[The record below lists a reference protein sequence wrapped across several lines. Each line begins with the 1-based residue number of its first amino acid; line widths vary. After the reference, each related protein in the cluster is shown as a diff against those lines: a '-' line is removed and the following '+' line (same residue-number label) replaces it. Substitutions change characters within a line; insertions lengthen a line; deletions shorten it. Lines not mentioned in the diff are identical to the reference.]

1 MEENL
6 IKQKIKEIRDNY
18 PASRYPNAFGVYKE
32 EEGNLTVGYLY
43 QSDDRKWRTS
53 TTEEWY
59 PMLDPAEHV
68 YNVLAKGY
76 RSFHISD
83 YVHLECWKE
92 TAKAFEDLDDVY
104 AEQYH
109 HGRRIYFEYCKEH
122 GIDASYIQKLT
133 DDKEICSAERCFKN
147 FEKQLSIQVDK
158 KINKCG
164 YIEAT
169 TLKNYEYLLK
179 EPYYNDLELGYTL
192 EDKDGMISY
201 FPYDFSCVVL
211 IRDGE
216 YPFIRDLQDWGFN
229 FETDLFNELNTGADI
244 RFMSLETHEN
254 IITELSML
262 PKSEY
267 GVKAHDGIKRYL
279 KCCKKS
285 HMHVYLP
292 DDSKNELKNLYQIY
306 GISKSSRT
314 MHER

>member
-1 MEENL
+1 
-6 IKQKIKEIRDNY
+6 
-18 PASRYPNAFGVYKE
+18 
-32 EEGNLTVGYLY
+32 
-43 QSDDRKWRTS
+43 
-53 TTEEWY
+53 
-59 PMLDPAEHV
+59 MLDPAEHV

-229 FETDLFNELNTGADI
+229 FETDLFNELNTGAEI

-279 KCCKKS
+279 KYCKKS